1 MICYVDDDI
10 LVYSDGD
17 EPASLASRDYMQRL
31 FSTGRKQ
38 VTDSFAAGADGVTLN
53 YTVAVPL
60 KDKND
65 NITGCLFCAIYFD
78 EIVEILKDSSGT
90 NNAETTLL
98 GSQGQI
104 MSSTEDLP
112 YGDSIMDEFKKMTI
126 LEQQKTDW
134 KKNFCL
140 RNRAVTGASKGKPAV
155 YGLPKG

>member
-1 MICYVDDDI
+1 M
-10 LVYSDGD
+10 
-17 EPASLASRDYMQRL
+17 
-31 FSTGRKQ
+31 
-38 VTDSFAAGADGVTLN
+38 
-53 YTVAVPL
+53 
-60 KDKND
+60 
-65 NITGCLFCAIYFD
+65 
-78 EIVEILKDSSGT
+78 EILKDSSGT

-98 GSQGQI
+98 WLTRADHVVDRRS
-104 MSSTEDLP
+104 P